1 MIIKKKYNFDL
12 EKSLIN
18 GSLCKTY
25 LNQYVSFVSI
35 ESPTK
40 IVTKSHR
47 DQRKFFIDKLGT
59 IGGTLGVCAGMS
71 VLSMV
76 EVGVFVYIVLL
87 GVVLDMTHLWKRLV
101 SYKKKASTTE
111 KTSGSPN
118 HATNLFSQDF
128 KEDQQEVQKL
138 YVSSTLALLL

>member
-1 MIIKKKYNFDL
+1 MCEKYV
-12 EKSLIN
+12 
-18 GSLCKTY
+18 
-25 LNQYVSFVSI
+25 NQYVSFVSI

-87 GVVLDMTHLWKRLV
+87 GMALDMRHLWKRLIT
-101 SYKKKASTTE
+101 YKKKVSTTE
-111 KTSGSPN
+111 KKSKIPN
-118 HATNLFSQDF
+118 HESVNSKQHR
-128 KEDQQEVQKL
+128 
-138 YVSSTLALLL
+138 SRI